1 MWMRKACLSVLL
13 VGLFSS
19 CGVLERGGNYIPAE
33 KVWPKVKKEAD
44 KYGLDPAFV
53 YAVCH
58 AESSLDANAETSVAR
73 GMMQLTEGAWQD
85 VTDKSYRLAFNWE
98 TNVEVGVG
106 YLGKLKGMLNKVK
119 KFSYPRLAASY
130 RYGFAALRR
139 QGFLV
144 SKMKTPKNRI
154 YRKIFAG
161 NIRPVKT
168 PSD

>member
-1 MWMRKACLSVLL
+1 MIDRGKN
-13 VGLFSS
+13 FISS
-19 CGVLERGGNYIPAE
+19 E
-33 KVWPKVKKEAD
+33 KVWPKVKKEAS

-53 YAVCH
+53 YAICH
-58 AESSLDANAETSVAR
+58 AESSLNANAETSVAR
-73 GMMQLTEGAWQD
+73 GMMQLTEGAWKD

-98 TNVEVGVG
+98 TNVEVGTG
-106 YLGKLKGMLNKVK
+106 YLGKLKEMLGNANV
-119 KFSYPRLAASY
+119 FNYPRLAASY
-130 RYGFAALRR
+130 RYGYGALRK

-161 NIRPVKT
+161 EIRPVKT